1 MGAIVLPG
9 LVDRV
14 PALESTAARAA
25 TFASNLRAVAVQV
38 KDVQEWAERN
48 GVPDGWQGDA
58 REAADHGT
66 TRFARRVDVSEA
78 ALERAVVAADRFEDR
93 LVRLGTRRTVLV
105 ERQGALNDDITALRE
120 EIDGNEAVA
129 TNVAVWERRAA
140 VLRGRA
146 ADLVDDIAAWV
157 LDAAEAHDD
166 FVRALQQVDEVGEGE
181 QAARDPGRPDTGRLA
196 AGFDRRAGDP
206 VALAAWWRTLSRAQ
220 RQALLT
226 ERPHAVGNADGV
238 PVRDRDEANRAALY
252 SDIDRWTRQ
261 EADGE
266 LTDAERAAL
275 ANAKLIRSE
284 LNDRLE
290 QIDPMTGE
298 HVVHVV
304 VYKPGEFGGDGGVA
318 ISFGDPDR
326 ADHVSV
332 NVPGLTSEVTSLP
345 GNLGRTEDLHIAAL
359 GQTNGTVATVFWLD
373 YDAPSGNPLTSIE
386 GITDFGSV
394 AGPGAA
400 DVGGERFSQF
410 IDGLRASDEG
420 ATAHL
425 TAIGHS
431 YGSTTVGHALQDGLP
446 VDDAVLLGSPGV
458 PEHTA
463 AALTGADVWVGAKDR
478 DPVSLIG
485 AEDGPGTLGT
495 DPAQSSFGASRF
507 ETGDGSPGVQNALDN
522 HTSYF
527 TGTSLDNLGAI
538 VVDQDDHVVHDEGR
552 DRWSEEG
559 HHPTLPEWLAEGVVR
574 GVGDPLVER
583 VREWGEDVVDSL
595 VRGFGPG
602 RFVG

>member
-1 MGAIVLPG
+1 MGAIVLPA
-9 LVDRV
+9 LVESV
-14 PALESTAARAA
+14 PRLASTAARAA
-25 TFASNLRAVAVQV
+25 TFANNLRAVTVQV
-38 KDVQEWAERN
+38 KDVQEWAQGQ
-48 GVPDGWQGDA
+48 GVPEGWHGDA

-66 TRFARRVDVSEA
+66 TRFARRLDVSEA

-93 LVRLGTRRTVLV
+93 LVRLGTRRSALV
-105 ERQGALNDDITALRE
+105 DRQGTLNDDIIALRA
-120 EIDGNEAVA
+120 EIDGNEAVEA
-129 TNVAVWERRAA
+129 SVAAWETRAA
-140 VLRGRA
+140 DLRGRA
-146 ADLVDDIAAWV
+146 ADLVGDIAAWSA
-157 LDAAEAHDD
+157 DADEADVD
-166 FVRALQQVDEVGEGE
+166 FVRALQQVDEVAEGQE
-181 QAARDPGRPDTGRLA
+181 AARDSGRPDVADLTR
-196 AGFDRRAGDP
+196 GFDRRVGDP

-226 ERPHAVGNADGV
+226 EHPHRVGNADGI

-266 LTDAERAAL
+266 LSDADRAAL
-275 ANAKLIRSE
+275 ANAKVIRAE
-284 LNDRLE
+284 LDDRLE
-290 QIDPMTGE
+290 QVDPATGE

-332 NVPGLTSEVTSLP
+332 NVPGLTSEVGSLP
-345 GNLGRTEDLHIAAL
+345 GNLGRTEALHDAAL
-359 GQTNGTVATVFWLD
+359 GQTDGTVATVFWLD
-373 YDAPSGNPLTSIE
+373 YDAPSGNPLTSLE

-394 AGPGAA
+394 VGPGAA
-400 DVGGERFSQF
+400 DAGGERFSQF
-410 IDGLRASDEG
+410 IDGLRASDAG

-446 VDDAVLLGSPGV
+446 VDDAILLGSPGV

-463 AALTGADVWVGAKDR
+463 AALTDADVWVGAKDH

-495 DPAQSSFGASRF
+495 DPAQESFGATRF
-507 ETGDGSPGVQNALDN
+507 ETGDGSPRIQDALDN

-552 DRWSEEG
+552 ERWSEEG
-559 HHPTLPEWLAEGVVR
+559 HYPTLPEWLAEGVVR
-574 GVGDPLVER
+574 GVGDPIVEG

>member
-1 MGAIVLPG
+1 MGAIVLPA
-9 LVDRV
+9 LVDSV
-14 PALESTAARAA
+14 PRLESTAARAA
-25 TFASNLRAVAVQV
+25 TFANNLRAVTVQV
-38 KDVQEWAERN
+38 KDVQEWAEGQ
-48 GVPDGWQGDA
+48 GVPEGWQGEA

-93 LVRLGTRRTVLV
+93 LVRLGTRRTALV
-105 ERQGALNDDITALRE
+105 ERRSTLNDDITTLRA
-120 EIDGNEAVA
+120 EIDGNEAVE
-129 TNVAVWERRAA
+129 TSVAAWEARAA
-140 VLRGRA
+140 DLRRRA
-146 ADLVDDIAAWV
+146 ADLVGDVAAWSA
-157 LDAAEAHDD
+157 DADEADVE
-166 FVRALQQVDEVGEGE
+166 FVRALQQADEVSEGE
-181 QAARDPGRPDTGRLA
+181 QAARDPGRPDVADLTR
-196 AGFDRRAGDP
+196 GFDRRVGDP

-226 ERPHAVGNADGV
+226 EHPHRVGNADGL

-252 SDIDRWTRQ
+252 SDIDRLTRK

-266 LTDAERAAL
+266 LTDEERSAL
-275 ANAKLIRSE
+275 ANAEVIRTE
-284 LNDRLE
+284 LNARLE
-290 QIDPMTGE
+290 QVDPMTGE
-298 HVVHVV
+298 HLVHVV

-326 ADHVSV
+326 AEHVSV

-345 GNLGRTEDLHIAAL
+345 GNLGRTEALHDAAL
-359 GQTNGTVATVFWLD
+359 GRTSDTVATVFWLD

-386 GITDFGSV
+386 GIADFGSV
-394 AGPGAA
+394 VGPGAA
-400 DVGGERFSQF
+400 DAGGERFSQF

-420 ATAHL
+420 APAHL

-431 YGSTTVGHALQDGLP
+431 YGSTTVGHALQDDLP
-446 VDDAVLLGSPGV
+446 VDDAILLGSPGV

-495 DPAQSSFGASRF
+495 DPAQESFGATRF
-507 ETGDGSPGVQNALDN
+507 ETGDGSPRIQDALDN

-527 TGTSLDNLGAI
+527 RGTSLDNLGAI

-559 HHPTLPEWLAEGVVR
+559 HYPTLPEWLVEGAVR
-574 GVGDPLVER
+574 GAGEPIVEG

-602 RFVG
+602 RLVG